1 MMMAVVCILI
11 IMLAWIIGKVYHD
24 TLVIKWLR
32 KHRGPLTIVATL
44 LVIFSQSRD
53 LRFTALMMPGVV
65 MLLSGIVLTIHDHC
79 QKQRT
84 ALN

>member
-53 LRFTALMMPGVV
+53 LRFTALMMLGVV
-65 MLLSGIVLTIHDHC
+65 MLLSGIVLTIHDHR
-79 QKQRT
+79 QKQR
-84 ALN
+84 APLN

>member
-53 LRFTALMMPGVV
+53 LRYTVFMMWTILVLLM
-65 MLLSGIVLTIHDHC
+65 GIVMTVYDF
-79 QKQRT
+79 QKRRA
-84 ALN
+84 ALK